1 VVEEVDLLTLDEE
14 VEGVVVVLGEEVEDD
29 QIITTTAPAETGVS
43 IRNCSI
49 ITTSPSNS
57 NR

>member
-29 QIITTTAPAETGVS
+29 QIITTAPAETGVS
-43 IRNCSI
+43 IRNCTI

>member
-1 VVEEVDLLTLDEE
+1 MVEEVDLLTLDEE

-29 QIITTTAPAETGVS
+29 QIITTAPAETGVS